1 MRYIIC
7 VIGIKS
13 TNNHTSFN
21 MRKLSILGLC
31 LVAALSVSAQK
42 SLVKEVEGKAK
53 GFNADFAAARK
64 MLKPALTNPET
75 ANDVQT
81 WYVAGT
87 IEYGDYDNLLGKK
100 AVGQNADGKTMGD
113 DLLLGYDYFIKA
125 LPMDSVV
132 EVDKKTGAPKLNK
145 DGSKKIKTKYSKDMV
160 KKIAAH
166 HQDYVSAGQYLWDAK
181 DFDGA
186 YRAWDIYLTLPSNKM
201 LGTDAPAA
209 LPDSVVAEISYFQ
222 ALAAWQAEKLDA
234 ALAAFDQALSKGY
247 NKSDIYEYAISVAAQ
262 KATAQTDSVEQA
274 KANNKVVYYADL
286 GNKACGDTTVKYLN
300 IIINDK
306 INNRKYDEAKALL
319 EKAIAVSPDNAELYD
334 VLGILYQSQGD
345 LDKAQ
350 EYLTKAVSIDS
361 TFPKGQLDMGRVI
374 YAQGAKI
381 DEASSTLPNA
391 EYAKIRKEQ
400 VDPLLRQAIPYL
412 ENALKNDATEQEA
425 RRLLR
430 SIYYSLEDEEN
441 LKRIES
447 M

>member
-1 MRYIIC
+1 
-7 VIGIKS
+7 
-13 TNNHTSFN
+13 

-31 LVAALSVSAQK
+31 LVAALSASAQK

-53 GFNADFAAARK
+53 GFNADFAAARD
-64 MLKPALTNPET
+64 MLKPAMTNPET
-75 ANDVQT
+75 ANDAQT

-100 AVGQNADGKTMGD
+100 AVGQNADGQIMGN
-113 DLLLGYDYFIKA
+113 DLLLGYDYFMKA
-125 LPMDSVV
+125 LPLDSIV
-132 EVDKKTGAPKLNK
+132 ETDKTGAPKLNK

-160 KKIAAH
+160 KKMAAH

-186 YRAWDIYLTLPSNKM
+186 YRAWDIYLNMPSNKM
-201 LGTDAPAA
+201 LGNDAPAA
-209 LPDSVVAEISYFQ
+209 LPDSVSAEISYFQ

-234 ALAAFDQALSKGY
+234 ALNAFDYALSKGY
-247 NKSDIYEYAISVAAQ
+247 NKSDLYDYAVSVAAQ
-262 KATAQTDSVEQA
+262 KAAAETDSVAQE
-274 KANNKVVYYADL
+274 KANRKVVYYADL

-306 INNRKYDEAKALL
+306 INNRKYDEAKELL
-319 EKAIAVSPDNAELYD
+319 EKAISVSPNNAELYD
-334 VLGILYQSQGD
+334 VLGILYQSQNE

-350 EYLTKAVSIDS
+350 EYLTKAVTIDP

-381 DEASSTLPNA
+381 DEASATLPNA
-391 EYAKIRKEQ
+391 EYAKIRKEK
-400 VDPLLRQAIPYL
+400 VDPLLRESIPYL
-412 ENALKNDATEQEA
+412 ENALKNESTEQEA

-430 SIYYSLEDEEN
+430 SIYYSLEDEAN

>member
-1 MRYIIC
+1 
-7 VIGIKS
+7 
-13 TNNHTSFN
+13 

>member
-1 MRYIIC
+1 M
-7 VIGIKS
+7 K
-13 TNNHTSFN
+13 
-21 MRKLSILGLC
+21 KLSILGLC
-31 LVAALSVSAQK
+31 LAAVLSASAQK

-53 GFNADFAAARK
+53 GFNADFSAARN

-75 ANDVQT
+75 ANEAQT

-87 IEYGDYDNLLGKK
+87 IEYGDYDSLLGKK
-100 AVGQNADGKTMGD
+100 AVGQNADGKVMGN
-113 DLLLGYDYFIKA
+113 DLLLGYDYFMKA
-125 LPMDSVV
+125 LPLDSVV
-132 EVDKKTGAPKLNK
+132 ETDKTGAPKLNK
-145 DGSKKIKTKYSKDMV
+145 DGSVKVKTKYAKDMV

-181 DFDGA
+181 DYDGA

-201 LGTDAPAA
+201 LGADAPAA
-209 LPDSVVAEISYFQ
+209 LPDSVSAEIAYFQ

-234 ALAAFDQALSKGY
+234 ALNAFDFALTKGY
-247 NKSDIYEYAISVAAQ
+247 NKSDLYDYAISVAAQ
-262 KATAQTDSVEQA
+262 KATAETDSVAQNA
-274 KANNKVVYYADL
+274 ANDRVVYYADL

-306 INNRKYDEAKALL
+306 INQRKYDEAQALL
-319 EKAIAVSPDNAELYD
+319 EKAIAVSPNNAELYD
-334 VLGILYQSQGD
+334 VLGILYQSQND

-350 EYLTKAVSIDS
+350 EYLAKAVAIDPV
-361 TFPKGQLDMGRVI
+361 FPKGQLDYGRVI

-391 EYAKIRKEQ
+391 EYNKVRKEK
-400 VDPLLRQAIPYL
+400 VDPLLKQAIPYL
-412 ENALKNDATEQEA
+412 ENALNNKATEQEA

-430 SIYYSLEDEEN
+430 SLYYSLEDEEN